1 MSVFTKAQ
9 SQATKTRATKT
20 RETMEELR
28 LNVAKIGIHATE
40 RVLLALIDKAYTY
53 QQTVDQLLLN
63 SLVAE
68 NQDGAEKIEK
78 VLLRQLDVTEKMLE
92 QAFKMIERL
101 VVRQQDMDM
110 KYRMFRNDGI
120 EFDDEDEDDSVE
132 SRYSA

>member
-9 SQATKTRATKT
+9 AAKTEQRATKA
-20 RETMEELR
+20 RESMEELR

-40 RVLLALIDKAYTY
+40 RVLLTLIDKAYTY

-68 NQDGAEKIEK
+68 NQDGAGKIEK
-78 VLLRQLDVTEKMLE
+78 VLLRQLDVTEKMLD

-101 VVRQQDMDM
+101 VERQQDMDM
-110 KYRMFRNDGI
+110 KYRMFRSGV
-120 EFDDEDEDDSVE
+120 EFEESE
-132 SRYSA
+132 ESPSPSRYSA